1 MAETN
6 TTLSS
11 DYTMINI
18 KKQTKSQNKQ
28 RKKGHSGHSAE
39 DGGKRP
45 CSAGGGN
52 GWEDLAPV
60 LLEYHEVQPG
70 AGQ

>member
-18 KKQTKSQNKQ
+18 KKQTKSQNKEKRVTLVTVQ
-28 RKKGHSGHSAE
+28 RMVGRDHVPQAGE
-39 DGGKRP
+39 WLGGS
-45 CSAGGGN
+45 CSSVAGIS
-52 GWEDLAPV
+52 
-60 LLEYHEVQPG
+60 
-70 AGQ
+70 